1 MTKDHLALILARE
14 GTDTIS
20 RQNLRL
26 VNGKPLIKY
35 VIEQILTEKSCD
47 VYVST
52 DSNEIKEL
60 SKMYGIKTIHRP
72 KLLAMDHTTIEEITL
87 HAISYL
93 HDHGITYKKC
103 LVINPMFPLI
113 KRQMIHSF
121 FSCLN
126 TRINTIFGYTMVE
139 EKYAHIT
146 NQINKILTLE
156 EIDATI
162 VNIKK
167 IVSFNCK
174 SFLEAKGFEKPY
186 YGLQLSPNEALS
198 VNSYHDFAKLE
209 KLITQRRILVR
220 VDGSN
225 SIGLGHV
232 YNMLTIL
239 NHFRDDEILIVM
251 HNKKNLGFEKFK
263 ENLYKIKFIK
273 NNSEFLKTISIFNPD
288 IIINDILDTSKSYIK
303 HLKQNGIFVV
313 NFEDLGLGRKYAD
326 LVFNPIYL
334 SKKKRKNEFY
344 GSKYACVR
352 DEFYLWKK
360 PQTNK
365 SVKKI
370 LITFGGS
377 DPNNLTKQVLETIKQ
392 STLNQIH
399 FQVILGLG
407 YSRKNDV
414 VVLCND
420 MQKHGFSIEVIE
432 KSNLMAK
439 YISESDLVITSNGRT
454 VFEIAALNVPMIII
468 STNKRED
475 RHPFL
480 RYSCGG
486 IFLGIHTKVNSEKLL
501 CALKEIMPFKKR
513 DEYSANLK
521 KFEILNGVFEIK
533 KLIDE
538 KFTNYRKN
546 QH

>member
-1 MTKDHLALILARE
+1 MTKDNLALILARE

-35 VIEQILTEKSCD
+35 VIDQVLAEKSCD

-60 SKMYGIKTIHRP
+60 SKIYGIKIIDRP
-72 KLLAMDHTTIEEITL
+72 KSLAMDHATIEEITL

-93 HDHGITYKKC
+93 RDNGIVYKKC
-103 LVINPMFPLI
+103 LVLNPMLPLI
-113 KRQMIHSF
+113 KKQTIKSF
-121 FSCLN
+121 FSHLN
-126 TRINTIFGYTMVE
+126 SKVNTIFGYTVVE
-139 EKYAHIT
+139 EKHAHVT
-146 NQINKILTLE
+146 KQINKISTLE
-156 EIDATI
+156 EINTDI

-167 IVSFNCK
+167 IVSFNCQ
-174 SFLEAKGFEKPY
+174 SFFVAKGFEKPY
-186 YGLQLSPNEALS
+186 YGLQLLPNEVFS

-209 KLITQRRILVR
+209 KLITRRKILVR
-220 VDGSN
+220 VNGSS

-239 NHFRDDEILIVM
+239 NHFRDDEIFIVM
-251 HNKKNLGFEKFK
+251 HNKKKLGFEKFK
-263 ENLYKIKFIK
+263 ENLYKIKFVK
-273 NNSEFLKTISIFNPD
+273 NNSEFLKIMSIFNPD
-288 IIINDILDTSKSYIK
+288 IVINDILDTSESYIK
-303 HLKQNGIFVV
+303 RLKQDGIFVV
-313 NFEDLGLGRKYAD
+313 NFEDLGYGRKYAD

-334 SKKKRKNEFY
+334 SKKKSKNEFY

-377 DPNNLTKQVLETIKQ
+377 DSNNLTKQVLEIIKK
-392 STLNQIH
+392 SKLNQIH
-399 FQVILGLG
+399 FKVILGLG
-407 YSRKNDV
+407 YSRKNDIQ
-414 VVLCND
+414 LMGNY
-420 MQKHGFSIEVIE
+420 MRKHGFSIEIIE

-439 YISESDLVITSNGRT
+439 YISESDIVITSNGRT
-454 VFEIAALNVPMIII
+454 VFEIASLNVPMIII
-468 STNKRED
+468 STNKREEK
-475 RHPFL
+475 HPFL

-486 IFLGIHTKVNSEKLL
+486 IFLGIHTKINSE
-501 CALKEIMPFKKR
+501 
-513 DEYSANLK
+513 
-521 KFEILNGVFEIK
+521 
-533 KLIDE
+533 
-538 KFTNYRKN
+538 NYCV
-546 QH
+546 H

>member
-1 MTKDHLALILARE
+1 MTKDNLVLILARE

-35 VIEQILTEKSCD
+35 VIEQVLAEKSCN

-60 SKMYGIKTIHRP
+60 SKMYGIKIIDRP
-72 KLLAMDHTTIEEITL
+72 KSLAMDNTTIEEITL

-93 HDHGITYKKC
+93 RDHGIVYKKC

-113 KRQMIHSF
+113 KKQIIKSF

-126 TRINTIFGYTMVE
+126 TRINTIFGYTVVE
-139 EKYAHIT
+139 EKHAHVTKQT
-146 NQINKILTLE
+146 NKVSTLE
-156 EIDATI
+156 EINTDI

-167 IVSFNCK
+167 IVSFNCQ
-174 SFLEAKGFEKPY
+174 SFFVAKEFEKPY
-186 YGLQLSPNEALS
+186 YGLQLSPHEAFS

-220 VDGSN
+220 VNGSS

-273 NNSEFLKTISIFNPD
+273 NNSEFLKIVSIFNPN
-288 IIINDILDTSKSYIK
+288 IIINDILDTSDSYVK
-303 HLKQNGIFVV
+303 RLKQDGIFVV
-313 NFEDLGLGRKYAD
+313 NFEDLGSGRKYAD

-365 SVKKI
+365 FVKKI

-377 DPNNLTKQVLETIKQ
+377 DPNNLTKQVLETIKK

-399 FQVILGLG
+399 FKVILGLG

-414 VVLCND
+414 KTMCSD
-420 MQKHGFSIEVIE
+420 MQKRGFSIEIIE

-439 YISESDLVITSNGRT
+439 YISESDVIITSNGRT

-468 STNKRED
+468 STNKREEK
-475 RHPFL
+475 HPFL

-501 CALKEIMPFKKR
+501 CALKEMMPFKKR
-513 DEYSANLK
+513 VEYSVNLK

-538 KFTNYRKN
+538 KFTKYRKN
-546 QH
+546 SY